1 MTSPSTRFFA
11 HPKPIK
17 PTVFATDLSP
27 SATDTSVPDTIAY
40 SLHLIACSASLIDGH
55 HAVRI
60 FGEQER
66 VEVTIRKRTY
76 KA

>member
-11 HPKPIK
+11 HPKPIN

-27 SATDTSVPDTIAY
+27 SGTGTSVPDTIAY
-40 SLHLIACSASLIDGH
+40 SCYLIAFSASLIDRH

-60 FGEQER
+60 F
-66 VEVTIRKRTY
+66 
-76 KA
+76 